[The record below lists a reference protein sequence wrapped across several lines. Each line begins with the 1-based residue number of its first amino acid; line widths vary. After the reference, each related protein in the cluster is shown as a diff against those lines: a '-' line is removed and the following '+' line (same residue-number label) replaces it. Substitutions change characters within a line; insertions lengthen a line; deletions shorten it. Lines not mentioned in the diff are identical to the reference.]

1 MQIIDY
7 LNKII
12 ELKGSD
18 LFLSVGS
25 KPRVKVEGKLK
36 EVSNDFLSPE
46 VLETM
51 AKELMSHSSWEK
63 FSKELELDLSID
75 RSDLDSRFRVNVFR
89 QCGNI
94 ALVLRRVPKDIPSLE
109 VLKSPP
115 VLSELIMKK
124 RGLILMVGGTGSGK
138 STTLAAMIS
147 HRNTNSM
154 GHILTIEDPIEF
166 IHEDASCL
174 VNQREIGIDS
184 LTYAAALRAAMRESP
199 DVVMIGEIRDL
210 VTMEAVLELCNTG
223 HLVVS
228 TLHSNN
234 ANQALDRIVNLFAR
248 ENRDQ
253 VLMDLSINLHGII
266 SQRLVMGVNQ
276 TRVAA
281 MEILMMTP
289 HIRELVLSGQ
299 LTEIKTAMETSAQ
312 AGMQTFDSSLFKLYT
327 EKSISLDTALDNAD
341 SRTNLESKINFG

>member
-51 AKELMSHSSWEK
+51 AKELMSPSSWEK

-115 VLSELIMKK
+115 VLSKLIMKK

-138 STTLAAMIS
+138 STTLAAMIC

>member
-12 ELKGSD
+12 ESKGSD

-51 AKELMSHSSWEK
+51 AKELMSPSSWEK

-147 HRNTNSM
+147 LRNTNSM

-234 ANQALDRIVNLFAR
+234 ANQALDRIVNLFSR

-266 SQRLVMGVNQ
+266 SQTTSYGSESN
-276 TRVAA
+276 
-281 MEILMMTP
+281 P
-289 HIRELVLSGQ
+289 SGRNGN
-299 LTEIKTAMETSAQ
+299 INDDSAYSGIGFIGATNGNKDGNGDKR
-312 AGMQTFDSSLFKLYT
+312 AGR
-327 EKSISLDTALDNAD
+327 NA
-341 SRTNLESKINFG
+341 NL

>member
-51 AKELMSHSSWEK
+51 AKELMSPSSWEK

-115 VLSELIMKK
+115 VLSKLIMKK

-138 STTLAAMIS
+138 STTLAAMIC

-166 IHEDASCL
+166 VHDNKLSVI
-174 VNQREIGIDS
+174 NQREVHRDTHS
-184 LTYAAALRAAMRESP
+184 FSNATALLRT
-199 DVVMIGEIRDL
+199 IIKYIIH
-210 VTMEAVLELCNTG
+210 T
-223 HLVVS
+223 
-228 TLHSNN
+228 
-234 ANQALDRIVNLFAR
+234 
-248 ENRDQ
+248 
-253 VLMDLSINLHGII
+253 II
-266 SQRLVMGVNQ
+266 SFQR
-276 TRVAA
+276 
-281 MEILMMTP
+281 
-289 HIRELVLSGQ
+289 H
-299 LTEIKTAMETSAQ
+299 
-312 AGMQTFDSSLFKLYT
+312 
-327 EKSISLDTALDNAD
+327 
-341 SRTNLESKINFG
+341 

>member
-51 AKELMSHSSWEK
+51 AKELMSPSSWEK

-115 VLSELIMKK
+115 VLSKLIMKK

>member
-1 MQIIDY
+1 
-7 LNKII
+7 
-12 ELKGSD
+12 
-18 LFLSVGS
+18 
-25 KPRVKVEGKLK
+25 
-36 EVSNDFLSPE
+36 
-46 VLETM
+46 M
-51 AKELMSHSSWEK
+51 AKELMSPSSWEK

-115 VLSELIMKK
+115 VLSKLIMKK

-138 STTLAAMIS
+138 STTLAAMIC

-253 VLMDLSINLHGII
+253 VLMDLSINLHAII

>member
-12 ELKGSD
+12 ESKGSD

-51 AKELMSHSSWEK
+51 AKELMSPSSWEK

-166 IHEDASCL
+166 IHEDALCL

-341 SRTNLESKINFG
+341 SRTDLESKINFG

>member
-1 MQIIDY
+1 MQILDY
-7 LNKII
+7 LNRII

-18 LFLSVGS
+18 LFLSAGS
-25 KPRVKVEGKLK
+25 KPRIKVEGKLE
-36 EVSNDFLSPE
+36 EVGDNFLSSE
-46 VLETM
+46 ILEAM
-51 AKELMSHSSWEK
+51 AKEVMSNSGWEK
-63 FSKELELDLSID
+63 FNKELELDFSINKE
-75 RSDLDSRFRVNVFR
+75 DLDSRFRVNVFR

-94 ALVLRRVPKDIPSLE
+94 ALVLRRVPKEIPSLE

-115 VLSELIMKK
+115 ILSQLIMKK

-138 STTLAAMIS
+138 STTLAAMIR
-147 HRNTNSM
+147 HRNFHSM

-166 IHEDASCL
+166 VHEDESCL

-253 VLMDLSINLHGII
+253 VLMDLSLNLQGII
-266 SQRLVMGVNQ
+266 SQRLVMGVDEA
-276 TRVAA
+276 RVAA

-299 LTEIKTAMETSAQ
+299 LTEIKAAMEGSAQ
-312 AGMQTFDSSLFKLYT
+312 AGMQTFDSSLFRLYT
-327 EKSISLDTALDNAD
+327 GNFIGLDTALDNAD
-341 SRTNLESKINFG
+341 SRTDLESKINFG

>member
-12 ELKGSD
+12 ESKGSD

-51 AKELMSHSSWEK
+51 AKELMSPSSWEK

-166 IHEDASCL
+166 IHEDALCL

-234 ANQALDRIVNLFAR
+234 ANQALDRIVNLFSR

-327 EKSISLDTALDNAD
+327 ENSISLDTALDNAD

>member
-1 MQIIDY
+1 MQILDY

-18 LFLSVGS
+18 LFLSAGS
-25 KPRVKVEGKLK
+25 KPRIKVEGKLE
-36 EVSNDFLSPE
+36 EVGDNFLSSKF
-46 VLETM
+46 LEAM
-51 AKELMSHSSWEK
+51 AKEVMSNSGWEK
-63 FSKELELDLSID
+63 FNKELELDFSID
-75 RSDLDSRFRVNVFR
+75 KADLNSRFRVNVFR

-94 ALVLRRVPKDIPSLE
+94 ALVLRRVPKDILSLE

-115 VLSELIMKK
+115 ILSELIMKK

-138 STTLAAMIS
+138 STTLAAMIH
-147 HRNTNSM
+147 HRNTRSM

-166 IHEDASCL
+166 VHEDESCL

-253 VLMDLSINLHGII
+253 VLMDLSLNLQGII
-266 SQRLVMGVNQ
+266 SQRLVMGANG

-299 LTEIKTAMETSAQ
+299 LTEIKAAMEGSAQ

-327 EKSISLDTALDNAD
+327 DNLIGLDTALDNAD
-341 SRTNLESKINFG
+341 SRTDLESKINFG

>member
-1 MQIIDY
+1 MQILDY

-12 ELKGSD
+12 ALKGSD
-18 LFLSVGS
+18 LFLSAGS
-25 KPRVKVEGKLK
+25 KARIKVEGKLE
-36 EVSNDFLSPE
+36 EVGDDLLSSE
-46 VLETM
+46 LLESM
-51 AKELMSHSSWEK
+51 AKEVMTNNGWEK
-63 FSKELELDLSID
+63 FRKELELDFSID
-75 RSDLDSRFRVNVFR
+75 KEDLDSRFRVNVFR
-89 QCGNI
+89 QSGNI
-94 ALVLRRVPKDIPSLE
+94 ALVLRRVPKDILSLE

-115 VLSELIMKK
+115 ILSELIMKK

-138 STTLAAMIS
+138 STTLAAMIR
-147 HRNTNSM
+147 HRNSNSM

-166 IHEDASCL
+166 VHEDESCL

-199 DVVMIGEIRDL
+199 DVIMIGEIRDL

-253 VLMDLSINLHGII
+253 VLMDLSLNLQGII
-266 SQRLVMGVNQ
+266 SQRLVMGVNE

-289 HIRELVLSGQ
+289 HIRELILSGQ
-299 LTEIKTAMETSAQ
+299 LTEIKAAMEGSAQ
-312 AGMQTFDSSLFKLYT
+312 AGMQTFDSSLFRLYT
-327 EKSISLDTALDNAD
+327 ENLIGLDTALDNAD
-341 SRTNLESKINFG
+341 SRNDLESKINFG

>member
-12 ELKGSD
+12 ESKGSD

-51 AKELMSHSSWEK
+51 AKELMSPSSWEK

-166 IHEDASCL
+166 IHEDALCL

-234 ANQALDRIVNLFAR
+234 ANQALDRIVNLFSR

-327 EKSISLDTALDNAD
+327 ENSISLDTALDNAD
-341 SRTNLESKINFG
+341 SRTDLESKINFG

>member
-12 ELKGSD
+12 ESKGSD

-51 AKELMSHSSWEK
+51 AKELMSPSSWEK

-166 IHEDASCL
+166 IHEDALCL

-327 EKSISLDTALDNAD
+327 ENSISLDTALDNAD
-341 SRTNLESKINFG
+341 SRTDLESKINFG

>member
-1 MQIIDY
+1 
-7 LNKII
+7 
-12 ELKGSD
+12 
-18 LFLSVGS
+18 
-25 KPRVKVEGKLK
+25 
-36 EVSNDFLSPE
+36 
-46 VLETM
+46 
-51 AKELMSHSSWEK
+51 
-63 FSKELELDLSID
+63 
-75 RSDLDSRFRVNVFR
+75 
-89 QCGNI
+89 
-94 ALVLRRVPKDIPSLE
+94 
-109 VLKSPP
+109 
-115 VLSELIMKK
+115 
-124 RGLILMVGGTGSGK
+124 MVGGTGSGK

-166 IHEDASCL
+166 IHEDALCL

-234 ANQALDRIVNLFAR
+234 ANQALDRIVNLFSR

-327 EKSISLDTALDNAD
+327 ENSISLDTALDNAD
-341 SRTNLESKINFG
+341 SRTDLESKINFG

>member
-51 AKELMSHSSWEK
+51 AKELMSPSSWEK

-115 VLSELIMKK
+115 VLSKLIMKK

-138 STTLAAMIS
+138 STTLAAMIC

-327 EKSISLDTALDNAD
+327 EKLISLDTALDNAD

>member
-1 MQIIDY
+1 MQILDY
-7 LNKII
+7 LNRII

-18 LFLSVGS
+18 LFLSAGS
-25 KPRVKVEGKLK
+25 KPRIKVEGKL
-36 EVSNDFLSPE
+36 EEAGDDFLSSE
-46 VLETM
+46 LLEAM
-51 AKELMSHSSWEK
+51 AKEVMSNSGWEI
-63 FSKELELDLSID
+63 FNKELELDFSINKE
-75 RSDLDSRFRVNVFR
+75 DLDSRFRVNVFR

-94 ALVLRRVPKDIPSLE
+94 ALVLRRVPKEIPSLE

-115 VLSELIMKK
+115 ILSQLIMKK

-138 STTLAAMIS
+138 STTLAAMIR
-147 HRNTNSM
+147 HRNFHSM

-166 IHEDASCL
+166 VHEDESCL

-184 LTYAAALRAAMRESP
+184 LTYAAALRAAMGESP

-253 VLMDLSINLHGII
+253 VLMDLSLNLQGII
-266 SQRLVMGVNQ
+266 SQRLVMGVDE

-299 LTEIKTAMETSAQ
+299 LTEIKAAMEGSAQ
-312 AGMQTFDSSLFKLYT
+312 AGMQTFDSSLFRLYT
-327 EKSISLDTALDNAD
+327 GNLIDLDTALDNAD
-341 SRTNLESKINFG
+341 SRTDLESKINFG

>member
-1 MQIIDY
+1 M
-7 LNKII
+7 
-12 ELKGSD
+12 
-18 LFLSVGS
+18 
-25 KPRVKVEGKLK
+25 
-36 EVSNDFLSPE
+36 
-46 VLETM
+46 
-51 AKELMSHSSWEK
+51 
-63 FSKELELDLSID
+63 
-75 RSDLDSRFRVNVFR
+75 
-89 QCGNI
+89 
-94 ALVLRRVPKDIPSLE
+94 
-109 VLKSPP
+109 
-115 VLSELIMKK
+115 
-124 RGLILMVGGTGSGK
+124 
-138 STTLAAMIS
+138 
-147 HRNTNSM
+147 
-154 GHILTIEDPIEF
+154 
-166 IHEDASCL
+166 
-174 VNQREIGIDS
+174 
-184 LTYAAALRAAMRESP
+184 
-199 DVVMIGEIRDL
+199 
-210 VTMEAVLELCNTG
+210 CNTG

-234 ANQALDRIVNLFAR
+234 ANQALDRIVNLFSR

-327 EKSISLDTALDNAD
+327 EKLISLDTALDNAD

>member
-1 MQIIDY
+1 MQILDY

-18 LFLSVGS
+18 LFLSAGS
-25 KPRVKVEGKLK
+25 KPRIKVEGKLEEVGDNFLSSKSLEAIAK
-36 EVSNDFLSPE
+36 EVMSN
-46 VLETM
+46 
-51 AKELMSHSSWEK
+51 SSWEK
-63 FSKELELDLSID
+63 FNKELELDFSID
-75 RSDLDSRFRVNVFR
+75 KADLNSRFRVNVFR

-94 ALVLRRVPKDIPSLE
+94 ALVLRRVPKDILSLE

-124 RGLILMVGGTGSGK
+124 RGLILMVGATGSGK
-138 STTLAAMIS
+138 STTLAAMIH
-147 HRNTNSM
+147 HRNTHSM

-166 IHEDASCL
+166 VHEDKSCL

-253 VLMDLSINLHGII
+253 VLMDLSLNLQAII
-266 SQRLVMGVNQ
+266 SQRLVMGADG

-299 LTEIKTAMETSAQ
+299 LTEIKAAMEGSAQ

-327 EKSISLDTALDNAD
+327 DNLIGLDTALDNAD
-341 SRTNLESKINFG
+341 SRTDLESKINFG

>member
-51 AKELMSHSSWEK
+51 AKELMSPSSWEK

-115 VLSELIMKK
+115 VLSKLIMKK

-138 STTLAAMIS
+138 STTLAAMIC

-253 VLMDLSINLHGII
+253 VLMDLSINLHAII

>member
-12 ELKGSD
+12 ESKGSD

-51 AKELMSHSSWEK
+51 AKELMSPSSWEK

-138 STTLAAMIS
+138 STTLAAMIR

-166 IHEDASCL
+166 IHEDALCL

-234 ANQALDRIVNLFAR
+234 ANQALDRIVNLFSR

-327 EKSISLDTALDNAD
+327 ENSISLDTALDNAD
-341 SRTNLESKINFG
+341 SRTDLESKINFG

>member
-51 AKELMSHSSWEK
+51 AKELMSPSSWEK

>member
-12 ELKGSD
+12 ESKGSD

-51 AKELMSHSSWEK
+51 AKELMSPSSWEK

-138 STTLAAMIS
+138 STTLAAMIR

-166 IHEDASCL
+166 IHEDALCL

-234 ANQALDRIVNLFAR
+234 ANQALDRIVNLFSR

-253 VLMDLSINLHGII
+253 VLMD
-266 SQRLVMGVNQ
+266 
-276 TRVAA
+276 
-281 MEILMMTP
+281 
-289 HIRELVLSGQ
+289 
-299 LTEIKTAMETSAQ
+299 
-312 AGMQTFDSSLFKLYT
+312 
-327 EKSISLDTALDNAD
+327 
-341 SRTNLESKINFG
+341 

>member
-1 MQIIDY
+1 
-7 LNKII
+7 
-12 ELKGSD
+12 
-18 LFLSVGS
+18 
-25 KPRVKVEGKLK
+25 
-36 EVSNDFLSPE
+36 
-46 VLETM
+46 
-51 AKELMSHSSWEK
+51 
-63 FSKELELDLSID
+63 
-75 RSDLDSRFRVNVFR
+75 
-89 QCGNI
+89 
-94 ALVLRRVPKDIPSLE
+94 
-109 VLKSPP
+109 
-115 VLSELIMKK
+115 
-124 RGLILMVGGTGSGK
+124 MVGGTGSGK
-138 STTLAAMIS
+138 STTLAAMIH

-281 MEILMMTP
+281 MENINDDSAY
-289 HIRELVLSGQ
+289 SGIGFIGA
-299 LTEIKTAMETSAQ
+299 TNGNKDGNGDKR
-312 AGMQTFDSSLFKLYT
+312 AGR
-327 EKSISLDTALDNAD
+327 NA
-341 SRTNLESKINFG
+341 NL